1 MRLLYVS
8 MIIASA
14 FLVFTLVIGEI
25 YLATLGVSWVYLLI
39 GIGFLVTAFLFLKVT
54 VFRF

>member
-1 MRLLYVS
+1 MRLLYVF

-39 GIGFLVTAFLFLKVT
+39 GIGFLATAFLFLKVT